1 MYNAG
6 PFQGRWTYSRLK
18 TGMEPLQGEALGF
31 MLRHDLKSISR
42 MNEHIAMWLLV
53 AAGLTLAACET
64 ILSNVLE
71 KNAQGDE
78 LRKETMVGVP
88 LPPGCPTLTTILPA
102 EKTSVA
108 VYYQEPTTTQA
119 GNPLANLA
127 YTTIYLSWPNAQ
139 PKAIRIW
146 TNDAHGGALV
156 TVRDIPVAAQELGLC
171 VTATNWGR
179 QESPPAPPTKPKP

>member
-1 MYNAG
+1 
-6 PFQGRWTYSRLK
+6 
-18 TGMEPLQGEALGF
+18 
-31 MLRHDLKSISR
+31 MLRHDSNWKSR
-42 MNEHIAMWLLV
+42 MNGHIATWLLV

-64 ILSNVLE
+64 TFSKVLE

-88 LPPGCPTLTTILPA
+88 LPPGCPTLTITLPA

-119 GNPLANLA
+119 GSPLANLA
-127 YTTIYLSWPNAQ
+127 YTTLYLSWPNAQ

-156 TVRDIPVAAQELGLC
+156 TVRDIPVVAQELGLC
-171 VTATNWGR
+171 VTATNWRR
-179 QESPPAPPTKPKP
+179 QESPPALPTQPKP

>member
-1 MYNAG
+1 MPFTICPFHRFPSHYGLMYHAG

-31 MLRHDLKSISR
+31 MLRHGLNWKSR
-42 MNEHIAMWLLV
+42 MHGHIATWLLV

-64 ILSNVLE
+64 VLSNVLD

-88 LPPGCPTLTTILPA
+88 LPAGCPTLTTTLPA

-127 YTTIYLSWPNAQ
+127 YTTIYL
-139 PKAIRIW
+139 
-146 TNDAHGGALV
+146 
-156 TVRDIPVAAQELGLC
+156 
-171 VTATNWGR
+171 
-179 QESPPAPPTKPKP
+179 